1 MAWWKR
7 SSDLAEQPDAKAPAP
22 AAASNALKAGLRS
35 SRASGPDSQDPEDVF
50 DEAFLARLELLQ
62 VIARRLFRGRQRAER
77 KTRKVGSGLEFADHR
92 EYSPGDDIRNLD
104 WGVLMRLGQTL
115 IRLYEEDEDLPIRIA
130 VDVSDSMLTSGGGK
144 LRYAQQVAAALAYVG
159 LANLDRV
166 GLTATSRTIHH
177 SLPAVRGK
185 GRIFRVFDFLRQ
197 SQRGGPTDLRAA
209 LKRLAA
215 ESVQPGLTV
224 VLSDFYDMDGAFD
237 GLNLLRFRKH
247 EPVAIQILDP
257 REARPDPAGV
267 RGDVRLVDCEGGEA
281 RDVTISPAILKAYAE
296 AHERFCAALHASCR
310 SRGIP
315 YFRAE
320 IDVPFDELVLRMFRM
335 GGLLR

>member
-7 SSDLAEQPDAKAPAP
+7 SRDRPRRQPEGTGPR
-22 AAASNALKAGLRS
+22 GQQ
-35 SRASGPDSQDPEDVF
+35 RAQGQRGPPKGSEPEDVF

-104 WGVLMRLGQTL
+104 WNVLMRLGQSL

-166 GLTATSRTIHH
+166 GLTCHSRKVHH

-185 GRIFRVFDFLRQ
+185 GRIFRVFEF
-197 SQRGGPTDLRAA
+197 LRAA
-209 LKRLAA
+209 SAA
-215 ESVQPGLTV
+215 APPTCAPPSSASP
-224 VLSDFYDMDGAFD
+224 
-237 GLNLLRFRKH
+237 
-247 EPVAIQILDP
+247 P
-257 REARPDPAGV
+257 RAS
-267 RGDVRLVDCEGGEA
+267 
-281 RDVTISPAILKAYAE
+281 SPASP
-296 AHERFCAALHASCR
+296 SCCPT
-310 SRGIP
+310 STTWTAP
-315 YFRAE
+315 STA
-320 IDVPFDELVLRMFRM
+320 
-335 GGLLR
+335 

>member
-7 SSDLAEQPDAKAPAP
+7 SPDLAEAPGPEGQPLTP
-22 AAASNALKAGLRS
+22 AASHALKPGLK
-35 SRASGPDSQDPEDVF
+35 AADPEDVF
-50 DEAFLARLELLQ
+50 DEKFLARLELLQ

-104 WGVLMRLGQTL
+104 WNVLMRLGQTL
-115 IRLYEEDEDLPIRIA
+115 IRLFEEDEDLPIRIA
-130 VDVSDSMLTSGGGK
+130 VDVSDSMLTSGGAK

-166 GLTATSRTIHH
+166 GLTAASRTVHH

-185 GRIFRVFDFLRQ
+185 GRIFRVFEFLRT
-197 SQRGGPTDLRAA
+197 SQRGGATDLRTA

-215 ESVQPGLTV
+215 ESAQPGLTV

-281 RDVTISPAILKAYAE
+281 RDVTLSPATLRAYAE

-320 IDVPFDELVLRMFRM
+320 TDVPFDELVLRMFRT

>member
-7 SSDLAEQPDAKAPAP
+7 SAPTPSALDDEP
-22 AAASNALKAGLRS
+22 VPEARSLPGTRQGHRHGPGRAAV
-35 SRASGPDSQDPEDVF
+35 GPDDVF
-50 DEAFLARLELLQ
+50 DDAFLARLELLQ

-104 WGVLMRLGQTL
+104 WNVLMRLGQSL

-130 VDVSDSMLTSGGGK
+130 IDVSESMQTSGGGK
-144 LRYAQQVAAALAYVG
+144 LRYASQVAAALAYVG

-166 GLTATSRTIHH
+166 GLTCMSRKVHN

-185 GRIFRVFDFLRQ
+185 GRIFRVFDFLRAAP
-197 SQRGGPTDLRAA
+197 RGGPTDLRAA
-209 LKRLAA
+209 CSRLAA

-257 REARPDPAGV
+257 AEVHPERSAL
-267 RGDVRLVDCEGGEA
+267 RGDVSLVDCEGGDP
-281 RDVTISPAILKAYAE
+281 RDVTLSPATLRAYAE
-296 AHERFCAALHASCR
+296 AHERFCGALASSCR
-310 SRGIP
+310 ARGIP

-320 IDVPFDELVLRMFRM
+320 IDVPFDELVLRMFRL